1 MVTAG
6 RWHEPTTGKGSM
18 DGMPEPTD
26 AEPTTATDPRRR
38 IALGQA
44 DESIGSRDL
53 GRWTTWMGRLLLRAF
68 RWLERTIRRYSADG
82 SLSLA
87 ALVTAGLGVLL
98 LGASQAI
105 AAQVYDNV
113 LDRNGLAG
121 WDRPVL
127 DRMVSWRSPGTDA
140 AVTHFTDIGGKVGG
154 PILAVMLTVLLCLL
168 WRRRTP
174 AVLMGIAMA
183 GSLLVTVLGKEATA
197 RVRPPTELA
206 VPPFESSPSFPSGH
220 TLNMTVMMGIAAY
233 VLLVW
238 LHRTWAR
245 VATVLVTAGMTI
257 AMGLSR
263 VYLGHHWLTDVIAAW
278 FLGIGWVVAVVTV
291 HRLTITVRRSRAEH
305 DAGRRDLFE
314 VAGVRPPED
323 EPSR

>member
-1 MVTAG
+1 
-6 RWHEPTTGKGSM
+6 M
-18 DGMPEPTD
+18 DGMPEPAD
-26 AEPTTATDPRRR
+26 ATPGPETESGARTAFPR
-38 IALGQA
+38 AV
-44 DESIGSRDL
+44 ESIGSRDL
-53 GRWTTWMGRLLLRAF
+53 GRWTTWLGRLLLRAF
-68 RWLERTIRRYSADG
+68 RWLERTIRRYSVDG

-87 ALVTAGLGVLL
+87 ALITATLGVLL

-113 LDRNGLAG
+113 LDHNGVAG

-127 DRMVSWRSPGTDA
+127 DRMVSWRSPGADA

-154 PILAVMLTVLLCLL
+154 PILGVVLTALLCLL

-174 AVLMGIAMA
+174 AVLMGIAMT

-197 RVRPPTELA
+197 RLRPPTQLA

-245 VATVLVTAGMTI
+245 VATVLLTAAMTI
-257 AMGLSR
+257 TMGLSR

-291 HRLTITVRRSRAEH
+291 HRLTITVRRTRADH
-305 DAGRRDLFE
+305 IAGRRELFE

-323 EPSR
+323 EPSH